1 MVVINIEIENYDDL
15 QIKKAT
21 RTKKKITKKL
31 DTLIFSNTKC
41 RTWKIIK
48 LKPV

>member
-1 MVVINIEIENYDDL
+1 MVVIKIEIENYNDL
-15 QIKKAT
+15 EIKKSYSN
-21 RTKKKITKKL
+21 KKKIIKKL
-31 DTLIFSNTKC
+31 ATLIFSNTKC